1 MAVCSGRNRIIG
13 SGGILSH
20 MLAKSLASHASIA
33 GRNHAL
39 LSKGAGARFQEVLL
53 KKNFAVVTDLAGVK
67 VGQHRLRCYPL
78 APQTSFLPVSDQHHC
93 IVFV

>member
-39 LSKGAGARFQEVLL
+39 LSKGAGARFQE
-53 KKNFAVVTDLAGVK
+53 GIE
-67 VGQHRLRCYPL
+67 HRVHLQVNARR
-78 APQTSFLPVSDQHHC
+78 LP
-93 IVFV
+93 